1 MSEYSKWS
9 GVNLALELTER
20 RGDTEAESRQLGV
33 RGVTEQR
40 HVALAPLPAHLVRV
54 RVTVRVRVRVGVRV
68 RVRHRLRLRVRVRV
82 RLSLQLTGSS
92 ETVDSTTSPSTVASA
107 IERMLAGQLASP

>member
-54 RVTVRVRVRVGVRV
+54 RVTVRVRVGVRV

>member
-54 RVTVRVRVRVGVRV
+54 RVTVRVRVGVGV